1 MQPRLKQRK
10 TKIVS
15 GWLTRDDSETGEVTL
30 WHPSMPI
37 DDLDLISGMWE
48 PDWAECNFQG
58 KHDLCSWT
66 SAGFKSLY
74 TGIPR
79 KGRAVHVEIEIVV
92 D

>member
-15 GWLTRDDSETGEVTL
+15 GWLTRDYCGYVELWCEDVLRSDLEIDYYREWTAATL
-30 WHPSMPI
+30 CSPQ
-37 DDLDLISGMWE
+37 ISREWE
-48 PDWAECNFQG
+48 PD
-58 KHDLCSWT
+58 D
-66 SAGFKSLY
+66 FKALY

-79 KGRAVHVEIEIVV
+79 KGRAVWVEIEIVV